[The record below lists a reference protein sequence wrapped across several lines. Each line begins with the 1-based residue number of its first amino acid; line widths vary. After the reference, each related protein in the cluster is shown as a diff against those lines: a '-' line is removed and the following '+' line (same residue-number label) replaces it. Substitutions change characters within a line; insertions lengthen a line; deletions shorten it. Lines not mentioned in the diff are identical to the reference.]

1 MTKINPIFEAIGN
14 INDDIAANAIE
25 ITLQKRKPIKL
36 VIIGAIAAALI
47 IMGCSAAIRSS
58 LMFDSKVAIEFN
70 YYPQTQS
77 HILSGEELNSL
88 GASKDEDSGSYL
100 LNILPSELFDLYNI
114 SPLMNYENFS
124 EEKSEITVRGS
135 STQAILN
142 YSLTDKET
150 SSTITVEIQFD
161 TDGRSSFGADYI
173 SLDGNATDMFS
184 NCEFITLSDGSQAF
198 VSDRYLNGYG
208 YYTAQAVLCYNGIG
222 CKIYALNTDINEMK
236 HILANLGAMQMQ

>member
-47 IMGCSAAIRSS
+47 ITGCSAAIRSS
-58 LMFDSKVAIEFN
+58 LMFDSKAAIGFN

-77 HILSGEELNSL
+77 HILSAEELNSL
-88 GASKDEDSGSYL
+88 GASENNGSYL

-114 SPLMNYENFS
+114 SPLMNYGNFS
-124 EEKSEITVRGS
+124 EEKSEITVRSS
-135 STQAILN
+135 STQTILN

-150 SSTITVEIQFD
+150 SNTITVEIQFD

-173 SLDGNATDMFS
+173 SLDGNAADMFS
-184 NCEFITLSDGSQAF
+184 NCEFITLSDGSRAF
-198 VSDRYLNGYG
+198 VSDRYLHGYE

-222 CKIYALNTDINEMK
+222 YKISARNTDINEMK
-236 HILANLGAMQMQ
+236 QILANLGAMQMQ